1 MDHNY
6 HLVINKM
13 LLTVRFKIHPNKK
26 KSLIC
31 IVTTKDKKHK
41 DILFP
46 VYSKNTKTMKKKAQN
61 GKNFFSK
68 EFYLVNFTFKRN

>member
-46 VYSKNTKTMKKKAQN
+46 VYSKNTKTMKKKSPKQQE
-61 GKNFFSK
+61 FF
-68 EFYLVNFTFKRN
+68 FKRILFG